1 MTQCKAVS
9 IRSQVSQKEQ
19 LAYPE
24 ADPGTLGYPDPA
36 EPLSGD
42 GPELSNCLV
51 PCGEYTRAA
60 NHVAKTVQQR
70 QQGIVDL
77 RIKLRHR

>member
-9 IRSQVSQKEQ
+9 IRSQVSQRER

-24 ADPGTLGYPDPA
+24 ADPGTLGYPNLA
-36 EPLSGD
+36 ETFSED
-42 GPELSNCLV
+42 GSESSDCLV

-60 NHVAKTVQQR
+60 NHVRKTVQQR
-70 QQGIVDL
+70 
-77 RIKLRHR
+77 